1 MGMRRRWKNY
11 TKCYSIMELIRK
23 FFFKYIHDNWNI
35 GIADIGDDL
44 SPLNIKW
51 MKHEYKDR
59 CFADPFFVEKTKD
72 AYIILVE
79 ELVRDAR
86 KGRLARLTVDI
97 EDCRLLKNE
106 TILDLPTHLSF
117 PNPIVVDEK
126 TYIYPENGASG
137 NTKYYEYD
145 TLLRNPQ
152 LLSNLPLTDA
162 VIYRHEDKYYLLYTL
177 GKECNGNVL
186 HVAVADSAFG
196 EYKPIQE
203 ITFADNVARR
213 AGNVFQWKGRSIS
226 PAQVNNNHYGE
237 GASFQEIAI
246 ENGLVSLREIKRI
259 FPSWHEYDKAFHTY
273 NVLDNKVVI
282 DGVRIGWPKISRI
295 YRKLLNYYAIWKIG
309 EPVYIVD

>member
-1 MGMRRRWKNY
+1 MG
-11 TKCYSIMELIRK
+11 LIQK
-23 FFFKYIHDNWNI
+23 FLFKYIHDNWNI
-35 GIADIGDDL
+35 AIADIGDDL

-59 CFADPFFVEKTKD
+59 WFADPFFVGKTKD

-79 ELVRDAR
+79 EFVRDAR

-106 TILDLPTHLSF
+106 TILDLPTRLSF
-117 PNPIVVDEK
+117 PNIIIVDEK
-126 TYIYPENGASG
+126 TYIYPENAPSG

-145 TLLRNPQ
+145 TILRSPR
-152 LLSNLPLTDA
+152 LLSDLPLIDP
-162 VIYRHEDKYYLLYTL
+162 VIYRHEDKFYLLYTL
-177 GKECNGNVL
+177 VKDCNGNVL
-186 HVAVADSAFG
+186 HVAVADSVFG

-226 PAQVNNNHYGE
+226 PAQVNNNRYGE
-237 GASFQEIAI
+237 GISFQEIAI

-273 NVLDNKVVI
+273 NVSGNKVVI
-282 DGVRIGWPKISRI
+282 DGVRIGWPTISRSYTKLRNTCTI
-295 YRKLLNYYAIWKIG
+295 RK
-309 EPVYIVD
+309 